1 LIDTRQILEE
11 LQLKNVLATSP
22 TGAVFLAEDPET
34 GRDVVIKMVSC
45 AVPEAEEEVRRRFL
59 AMALAARSVRVPGM
73 PALLDH
79 GLTPEGDGFLVME
92 EVEGRSLDDVEE
104 ISPTE
109 AINVLLDVLSCIEG
123 LAGVETAHLNVI
135 PDNIILTDS
144 PTGERA
150 VVLGY
155 GTSASLF
162 HAGAGV
168 PVPAH
173 DPHLAPEIVSGEDL
187 PSEEAWRSDLFSL
200 GVIACG
206 VLGAEIEADGLEKP
220 VVRIPAPVRVQLLEA
235 SPLETMLGTIMAPD
249 PMERG
254 GAPSELRDPLIRA
267 LPEVS
272 TPVAAAET
280 TVAPE
285 PESAFDPNKTDPAY
299 RPPEPS
305 PKTPPTSDEEA
316 PGPARPQVDPAKTGG
331 GETGADGWPEVLF
344 AEPGKPEE
352 PAESDID
359 DEDTDIRNPVPEDV
373 WVPSD
378 IPARAAA
385 SQAESASGRADAGRR
400 RVSRLEVATVA
411 VVVVVL
417 GSIIAFTWP
426 TGGDETPFVE
436 TGLTRPV
443 TVEERGGLVPPPPD
457 DNLFDDLLAV
467 QALVDGGDLEAARTS
482 LHELEGRG
490 DLSMGSDEAALYE
503 SLVTALAQAADR
515 DRAVDDLRSG
525 LDYGSIKMVRRGAA
539 GLSGMTG
546 DEISEVSGLA
556 GDLERARRALKLH
569 TEMWDAE
576 SREDHLAVVR
586 IGGELERVLP
596 GYGGAPEAREQAAS
610 AIAARAEGA
619 AGRGQFDNA
628 VAIYESLERVW
639 PTRPGLAERI
649 AWCRSR
655 ADEGRRAESVIAAA
669 LAMGEGGDPE
679 GGLAKLDA
687 LDPDPRLTTEVEKA
701 RAALRT
707 VLDGLDA
714 QAPAVELAVDGDLG
728 FKKGATVIVPLRVI
742 DDYRVETVVVHA
754 RNEADDGFLRIP
766 LERADDG
773 LYHFTVTPEL
783 HGNKDVSFYVVATDR
798 SGHTG
803 GLGSEDNPQTI
814 VRKRWFK
821 KLG

>member
-1 LIDTRQILEE
+1 MIDTRQILEE
-11 LQLKNVLATSP
+11 LQLKNVLATSS

-34 GRDVVIKMVSC
+34 RRDVVIKMVSC

-92 EVEGRSLDDVEE
+92 EIEGRSLDDVEE
-104 ISPTE
+104 ISPAG
-109 AINVLLDVLSCIEG
+109 AINVLLDVLSCIES
-123 LAGVETAHLNVI
+123 LAGVETAHLNLT
-135 PDNIILTDS
+135 PDNIILTES
-144 PTGERA
+144 PTGQRA

-155 GTSASLF
+155 GTSASLL

-173 DPHLAPEIVSGEDL
+173 DPHLAPEIVSGHELSPD
-187 PSEEAWRSDLFSL
+187 EAWRSDLFSL

-206 VLGAEIEADGLEKP
+206 VLGAEIEADGLETP

-267 LPEVS
+267 LPEAPM
-272 TPVAAAET
+272 PVAAAEL
-280 TVAPE
+280 AGDPE
-285 PESAFDPNKTDPAY
+285 PVSIFDPNKTDPAY
-299 RPPEPS
+299 RPPDPATE
-305 PKTPPTSDEEA
+305 TPPVPSEETPEPDRQERESA
-316 PGPARPQVDPAKTGG
+316 TTATAGA
-331 GETGADGWPEVLF
+331 GEDGWPEVLF
-344 AEPGKPEE
+344 PEPGTPE
-352 PAESDID
+352 AAAGD

-378 IPARAAA
+378 IPARTATK
-385 SQAESASGRADAGRR
+385 QAEPASGRVDPGRR

-426 TGGDETPFVE
+426 TGGDETTFAE
-436 TGLTRPV
+436 TGLPRTEA
-443 TVEERGGLVPPPPD
+443 VEERGDMVPPPPD

-467 QALVDGGDLEAARTS
+467 QALVDDGNLEVARAS
-482 LHELEGRG
+482 LRELEGRA
-490 DLSMGSDEAALYE
+490 DLAMGSDEAALYE
-503 SLVTALAQAADR
+503 SLVSVVSQAADR
-515 DRAVDDLRSG
+515 DRAVGDLRSG
-525 LDYGSIKMVRRGAA
+525 LGYGSIKMIRRGSA
-539 GLSGMTG
+539 GLAGMTG
-546 DEISEVSGLA
+546 DEISEVAGLA
-556 GDLERARRALKLH
+556 GDLERARRALRLH

-576 SREDHLAVVR
+576 SREDHVAVIR

-596 GYGGAPEAREQAAS
+596 GYSGAPEAREQAAA
-610 AIAARAEGA
+610 AIASRAEGA
-619 AGRGQFDNA
+619 AVRGQFDNA

-639 PTRPGLAERI
+639 PNRPEVAERI
-649 AWCRSR
+649 EWCRDR

-687 LDPDPRLTTEVEKA
+687 IDPDPRVKTEVERA

-707 VLDGLDA
+707 VLEELDA
-714 QAPAVELAVDGDLG
+714 EAPVVDLAVDGDLG
-728 FKKGATVIVPLRVI
+728 FKKGATVIVPLRVT
-742 DDYRVETVVVHA
+742 DDYRVESVVVHA

-798 SGHTG
+798 SGHVG
-803 GLGSEDNPQTI
+803 GLGSEDDPQTI
-814 VRKRWFK
+814 ERKRWFK